1 MTTSGTYAWN
11 PAAAEMFA
19 VAFGMCGVRRPAI
32 TSEHIADAIM
42 HANLA
47 LVDFSNRNPNQWML
61 ETIPIVLSPGVPSY
75 TLPNRTLAVGAAYV
89 SVNSGGTVNDRLMTA
104 MSATEYA
111 AVPEKGRQ
119 GYPNSY
125 WLNLATPAPTITLFY
140 VPDSNY
146 TYTLQLTSFRQAQD
160 FNPINDQTVDAPYRF
175 LDAYV
180 HGLASRLSTSYP
192 DPKRPNLA
200 AQYDGMYEKKML
212 IASEMDQEDVNMYV
226 VPGMQGYFRALPLF
240 LGIPG
245 IMEIIPSISF

>member
-11 PAAAEMFA
+11 PAAADMFA
-19 VAFGMCGVRRPAI
+19 VAFGMCGTRRAEI
-32 TSEHIADAIM
+32 TSEHITDAIM

-61 ETIPIVLSPGVPSY
+61 ETIPIVLTAGIPTY
-75 TLPNRTLAVGAAYV
+75 TLPNRLLAIGAAYV
-89 SVNSGGTVNDRLMTA
+89 SVNSGGTVNDRLMTS

-111 AVPEKGRQ
+111 AVPEKGRT

-125 WLNLATPAPTITLFY
+125 WLNLATPAPTITLYY
-140 VPDSNY
+140 VPDNAY

-160 FNPINDQTVDAPYRF
+160 LSPINDQTVDSPYRF

-192 DPKRPNLA
+192 DPKRPGLA
-200 AQYDGMYEKKML
+200 AQYDAMYEKKML
-212 IASEMDQEDVNMYV
+212 IASEGDQEDVNMYV
-226 VPGMQGYFRALPLF
+226 VPGMQGYFR
-240 LGIPG
+240 
-245 IMEIIPSISF
+245 

>member
-11 PAAAEMFA
+11 PAAAELFT
-19 VAFGMCGVRRPAI
+19 VAFGMCGTRRPEI
-32 TSEHIADAIM
+32 TQEHIADAIM

-61 ETIPIVLSPGVPSY
+61 ETVPIVLTPNIATYSLPS
-75 TLPNRTLAVGAAYV
+75 RTLAIGAAYV
-89 SVNSGGTVNDRLMTA
+89 SVNSGGTVNDRLMTS

-111 AVPEKGRQ
+111 AVPEKGRT

-125 WLNLATPAPTITLFY
+125 WFNLATPIPTITLFY

-160 FNPINDQTVDAPYRF
+160 FVPYNDQTVDTPYRF

-200 AQYDGMYEKKML
+200 AQYDAMYEKKML
-212 IASEMDQEDVNMYV
+212 IASGMDQEDVNMYV
-226 VPGMQGYFRALPLF
+226 VPGMQGYFR
-240 LGIPG
+240 
-245 IMEIIPSISF
+245 